1 MSTTGRVLLVEDD
14 GRVALPADLR
24 DKLELQ
30 RGELVAIETP
40 DGVLLT
46 SRRTAVERDL
56 ARVDAELQE
65 YGLSIDEV
73 VDTLE
78 PLRRSPSYW
87 VPAPFADDDSRNAH
101 LAMMRDRLALWERPD
116 VALTTSVAN
125 VLEEGWRRAVQ
136 LRS

>member
-1 MSTTGRVLLVEDD
+1 MPTTRRVLLVEDD

-73 VDTLE
+73 VE
-78 PLRRSPSYW
+78 SGREIRGEI
-87 VPAPFADDDSRNAH
+87 AR
-101 LAMMRDRLALWERPD
+101 ERYGLD
-116 VALTTSVAN
+116 
-125 VLEEGWRRAVQ
+125 G
-136 LRS
+136 